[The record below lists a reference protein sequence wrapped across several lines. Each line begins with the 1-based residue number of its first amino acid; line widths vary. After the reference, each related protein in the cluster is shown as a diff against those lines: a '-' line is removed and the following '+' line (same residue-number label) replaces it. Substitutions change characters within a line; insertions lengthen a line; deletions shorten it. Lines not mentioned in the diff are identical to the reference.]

1 MASSLAAGRFPMSCG
16 PFLRGFLCAGGVD
29 SGLGEVD
36 DDVEALGSVFVG
48 MKSSALGEC
57 FMSLRTES
65 SILTSSDGTG
75 DGRTS
80 CVEMG

>member
-36 DDVEALGSVFVG
+36 DDEALGSDFVG
-48 MKSSALGEC
+48 MKSSALSES

-65 SILTSSDGTG
+65 SILTSSEGTG

-80 CVEMG
+80 SAETG

>member
-1 MASSLAAGRFPMSCG
+1 MASSLAIGRLSMSCR
-16 PFLRGFLCAGGVD
+16 PFFRGFLCAGGVD

-36 DDVEALGSVFVG
+36 DDVEALGSDFVG
-48 MKSSALGEC
+48 RSSALGERLM
-57 FMSLRTES
+57 FLGTWS

-80 CVEMG
+80 STEMG